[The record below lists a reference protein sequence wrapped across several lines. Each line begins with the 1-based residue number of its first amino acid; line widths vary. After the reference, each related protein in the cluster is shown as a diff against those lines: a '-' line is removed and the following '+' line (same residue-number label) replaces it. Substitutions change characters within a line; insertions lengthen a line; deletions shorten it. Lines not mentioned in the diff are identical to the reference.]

1 MFDLPKTLEQQ
12 ILETLLRMETLLAQI
27 EENTRWKKHK

>member
-1 MFDLPKTLEQQ
+1 MFNLPKTVEQQ
-12 ILETLLRMETLLAQI
+12 ILITLIRIETLLAQI